1 MKKYSK
7 SIALGLSIMAT
18 AWNAYSDNLVILHTN
33 DTHSQIDPVA
43 EDGLG
48 GIARR
53 KVVIDSVR
61 NAQDNVILI
70 DAGDIVQGTLFFNLY
85 RGEVEEKLMNA
96 LGYDI
101 RIIGN
106 HEFDN
111 GMQSMA
117 DNLDVSEA
125 TLICSNYDTRQ
136 TPLKDSFKK
145 WTYKEI
151 NGKKIAFMPINLQPK
166 GMISSRNTQGL
177 EYVDAIEAA
186 NNLAWYLKHIENMDY
201 VVAITHIGYQ
211 PDKMLVESSKDIDL
225 LIGGHSH
232 TLVRPDHENLFVK
245 NADGKDILITQVGKS
260 GKYVGKITI
269 DLDDLDKKPEYDI
282 IRIDSRLDNRVDSS
296 VEEIVQP
303 YREKTDSLNSNYIA
317 KTAFALKKE
326 SPEALNFVAD
336 FIDYRGRQLA
346 NYIDLAIINKGG
358 IRNSLPKGK
367 ISEGELISML
377 PFFNHVQ
384 VIEVSGKNLA
394 IAFDT
399 MAAADGNGV
408 SANVTAVYDPESNQC
423 LEVLIDGEPINPDKT
438 YRVAT
443 IDYLAEGGDYMQSL
457 ADHTLIAESPNHLFE
472 DIVNY
477 FVKGE
482 GRGKTIKPS
491 DKIRMRPLEK

>member
-1 MKKYSK
+1 M
-7 SIALGLSIMAT
+7 ALAFAILAT
-18 AWNAYSDNLVILHTN
+18 AMNAWADNLVILHTN

-61 NAQDNVILI
+61 NAQDNVILV
-70 DAGDIVQGTLFFNLY
+70 DAGDIVQGTIFFNLY
-85 RGEVEEKLMNA
+85 KGEVEEKLMNA

-101 RIIGN
+101 RITGN

-111 GMQSMA
+111 GMQTMA
-117 DNLDVSEA
+117 DNLSTSEA

-136 TPLKDSFKK
+136 TPLKESFKK

-151 NGKKIAFMPINLQPK
+151 NGKKIAFMPVNLQPK
-166 GMISSRNTQGL
+166 GMISKRNTEGL
-177 EYVDAIEAA
+177 EYIDAFEAA

-201 VVAITHIGYQ
+201 VVAVTHIGYN

-232 TLVRPDHENLFVK
+232 TLVRPDEETLFVK
-245 NADGKDILITQVGKS
+245 NAEGKEILIAQVGKS
-260 GKYVGKITI
+260 GKYVGEITI
-269 DLDDLDKKPEYDI
+269 DLDDLGKKPEYEI
-282 IRIDSRLDNRVDSS
+282 IRIDSRLDNRVDPT
-296 VEEIVQP
+296 VEEIVLP
-303 YREKTDSLNSNYIA
+303 YRAKADSLNSKYIA

-336 FIDYRGRQLA
+336 FIEYRGRQLA
-346 NYIDLAIINKGG
+346 SEIDLAIINKGG

-367 ISEGELISML
+367 VSEGQLISML
-377 PFFNHVQ
+377 PFFNQVQ

-394 IAFDT
+394 TAFET

-408 SANVTAVYDPESNQC
+408 SANVEAVYDADSHQC
-423 LEVLIDGEPINPDKT
+423 LEVLIDGKPINPEGT

-443 IDYLAEGGDYMQSL
+443 INYLAEGGDYMQSL
-457 ADHTLIAESPNHLFE
+457 ADHKLIAESPNHLFE
-472 DIVNY
+472 DIVSY
-477 FVKGE
+477 FTEGAGKG
-482 GRGKTIKPS
+482 KIIKPS
-491 DKIRMRPLEK
+491 GKIRMHPLGK